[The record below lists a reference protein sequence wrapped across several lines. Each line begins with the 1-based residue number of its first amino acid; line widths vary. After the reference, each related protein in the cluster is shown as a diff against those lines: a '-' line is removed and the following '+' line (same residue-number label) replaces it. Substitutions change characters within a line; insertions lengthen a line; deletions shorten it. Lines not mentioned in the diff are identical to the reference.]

1 MQQRDLTVG
10 DVVIGIVEQ
19 QFEWGYLIRLP
30 SGQSG
35 RLLLRELT
43 WVRPR
48 DGHVPAPL
56 QLQTELY
63 LKIIGATPKK
73 NSPGQ
78 YILFSARALVPNPWQ
93 LTEQLYP
100 VGTRISAP
108 VSGFLTHGAYLNL
121 PGGLSIPI
129 HNSEVSWKD
138 SNATAEMF
146 FHIGQIIEVVVI
158 ESSGFPKRLS
168 GSHRLA
174 ITDPWPDFAASAPA
188 GTVFHG
194 TVSSIVEYGAFVR
207 LDNGFV
213 GLLHKSQTGN
223 RSCFSVNDR
232 VVVSVASID
241 AKARRISLS
250 VSPSIT

>member
-63 LKIIGATPKK
+63 LKIIRATPKK

-100 VGTRISAP
+100 VGFAEL
-108 VSGFLTHGAYLNL
+108 VHLLAGFLLMVL
-121 PGGLSIPI
+121 ISIC
-129 HNSEVSWKD
+129 
-138 SNATAEMF
+138 
-146 FHIGQIIEVVVI
+146 
-158 ESSGFPKRLS
+158 L
-168 GSHRLA
+168 
-174 ITDPWPDFAASAPA
+174 
-188 GTVFHG
+188 
-194 TVSSIVEYGAFVR
+194 GAF
-207 LDNGFV
+207 DTYPQF
-213 GLLHKSQTGN
+213 
-223 RSCFSVNDR
+223 
-232 VVVSVASID
+232 
-241 AKARRISLS
+241 
-250 VSPSIT
+250 